1 MNPRI
6 APVSSFRFFFILV
19 SSYIF
24 FKRICT
30 IPLVIIHQLSTD
42 ISFMMPS
49 SFKEEDP
56 RPEDEVEQEII
67 VIRPLSPEP
76 ATYPTS
82 LPSSCYGQAIFPTP
96 TSTSSITTTT
106 STLPTS
112 SFQGSSEDFSL
123 LFFPIHST
131 LSSSSISLSSPP
143 SVFPCFPYFYRQTC
157 LLFVLYSNFTFTKLF
172 TSFLSHI

>member
-1 MNPRI
+1 
-6 APVSSFRFFFILV
+6 
-19 SSYIF
+19 
-24 FKRICT
+24 
-30 IPLVIIHQLSTD
+30 
-42 ISFMMPS
+42 MMLS

-56 RPEDEVEQEII
+56 RPKGEVEQEII
-67 VIRPLSPEP
+67 VIRPLSSEP
-76 ATYPTS
+76 ATYLTP

-96 TSTSSITTTT
+96 KSTSSITTTT

-143 SVFPCFPYFYRQTC
+143 S
-157 LLFVLYSNFTFTKLF
+157 YSDSLSSLASHTFTGNPVSPLSCTL
-172 TSFLSHI
+172 TSSLPSS